1 MAQITNSNPHPKHD
15 IHKFRDIIPMLS
27 RDNWSSWKREILAT
41 ARERGLY
48 AIILGTDTIPTT
60 PSSTASF
67 TQLMD
72 EWHDRNNS
80 AYNQILLC
88 VSPDLQTPIDDTDI
102 AHETWNILQGKFES
116 HNPSKISIVRT
127 RYETYHM
134 VEGQSVITYLTVMRE
149 YRTQLKKMGEI
160 IADSTHAAT
169 ILRNIPES
177 WRSISQMIRMI
188 THIPEEIEE
197 KLEAH
202 EADLTALEMA
212 NQAANA
218 FIPQSR
224 PIPRP
229 VFYQPPISTP
239 SPPNHQQQ
247 PQYPQNRGQ
256 RRPTFNCNNCGRAG
270 HPASQCYSPGG
281 GLAGQAPWRQ
291 ENRQNNQNLLAPRSQ
306 TPIPIA
312 AQSITH
318 YSREN
323 TDIHPKN
330 TPEPE
335 KLQFMVAAI
344 KETEEKIKPSI
355 SCSMSTHTL
364 SSVENKTYHWLADSA
379 ASSHISGNLSLFKTI
394 YDTPPIC

>member
-1 MAQITNSNPHPKHD
+1 MAQINNSNPHPKHD
-15 IHKFRDIIPMLS
+15 IQKFRDIKPKLS

-88 VSPDLQTPIDDTDI
+88 VSPELQKAIDDTDV
-102 AHETWNILQGKFES
+102 AHESWNILLGKFES
-116 HNPSKISIVRT
+116 HDPSKISIVRT

-169 ILRNIPES
+169 ILRNVPES
-177 WRSISQMIRMI
+177 WHSISQTIRMI
-188 THIPEEIEE
+188 TRIPEEIEE

-212 NQAANA
+212 NQAATA
-218 FIPQSR
+218 FIAQSR

-229 VFYQPPISTP
+229 VFSQPPISIPPP
-239 SPPNHQQQ
+239 SNHQQQ

-270 HPASQCYSPGG
+270 HLVSKCYSLLRSGKMMTLGG
-281 GLAGQAPWRQ
+281 PNSL
-291 ENRQNNQNLLAPRSQ
+291 
-306 TPIPIA
+306 
-312 AQSITH
+312 
-318 YSREN
+318 
-323 TDIHPKN
+323 
-330 TPEPE
+330 
-335 KLQFMVAAI
+335 V
-344 KETEEKIKPSI
+344 
-355 SCSMSTHTL
+355 
-364 SSVENKTYHWLADSA
+364 TYVC
-379 ASSHISGNLSLFKTI
+379 IQ
-394 YDTPPIC
+394 